1 MERPIRSWYYSL
13 SEKVQLQL
21 SLLLV
26 YVDGVYWL
34 TLTHLNY
41 VFYVFLMVVVA
52 ISPPLL
58 FE

>member
-52 ISPPLL
+52 ISPPFL